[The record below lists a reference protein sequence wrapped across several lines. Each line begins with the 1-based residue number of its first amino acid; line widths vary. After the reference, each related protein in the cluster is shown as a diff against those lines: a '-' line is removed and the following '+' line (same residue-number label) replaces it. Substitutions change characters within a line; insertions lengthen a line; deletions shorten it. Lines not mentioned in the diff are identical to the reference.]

1 MSSTPRPTPSSSAG
15 LNKHGHSNS
24 SSSLSSSGSTTPPLK
39 LTKLTTAYA
48 SSSSLVGGVKGG
60 APPTL
65 VRRSSAS
72 FNHVRTNSLVSSSPF
87 KTGGDTSST
96 LAARKAK
103 AQQSPPP
110 SQHDVARGVIRR
122 APGDD
127 HPVFSQI
134 HSRAKSDENTAPD
147 SARRPRQSKGFLTLS
162 KAEPVTKSP
171 FFEANGVSPATR
183 AAYSRSV
190 DLTNYN
196 LDHLAA
202 ERIPKSS
209 TYPSVSL
216 DKLSALEA
224 ANTPPLLA
232 PNHSLPSRTLPG
244 TPQRPARPVSMNVI
258 IPTVASPATPSPRSN
273 LVSRRLFGPR
283 TPDTTPRGLGDSPE
297 ARQRR
302 KTVTWDETCD
312 VVEFDRED
320 EMSIASVNG
329 TDASR
334 DSEESEQEELAS
346 PPQSIQTIPSLP
358 DSTGMREYYGPDRD
372 SGASPSPIL
381 SGSINELADDNDGE
395 RRSISS
401 MITEDEMPTPQ
412 RHDIELPDEG
422 YSHNSDDQDVIS
434 HPATTSISE
443 MQSFLTNMNSFR
455 DDSVSTHDDSFT
467 KLKDEPDVETSFRL
481 SESRSPERFPR
492 ISRDAVRRQVEQ
504 QRMEGGSD
512 DSFEHHQSASYMR
525 SRHSHSPSP
534 VRPESA
540 VVVSSPFKQS
550 NRSDVNLEDVHSA
563 LDRLMLG
570 VERGFE
576 PSILSNQSE
585 LDRDDDSSSIDDGP
599 SFAPQSYGR
608 APDVV
613 ESTVIIDEDQSIN
626 EEVDVPLS
634 RESTV
639 MTNTSTSSSSGPFTP
654 RVSDAES
661 PMMHT
666 ISHEDHFSNSK
677 PLPPP
682 PGATPPTVHVTL
694 DDEEVT
700 KTETLMVPAVT
711 VRRGSTI
718 KKREEA
724 IKAKRREQRALEGR
738 PSRRRSQ
745 STGDLKAKFEE
756 PDQLD
761 LTHQDEPD
769 LTDAVQSELAKRQ
782 PAKKTYMM
790 KQRRPTIYASDSRVG
805 HLGVAGDVHRGRAWK
820 AVRRPSDMNEYSKQ
834 IRHIRNQQKAGAAP
848 GKVFVKV
855 IGIKDLDVPL
865 PSQPTYFTCV
875 LNNGIHF
882 VETPACRLERE
893 SLIEQEFELI
903 ENEKLEFTLTLKIR
917 KDPHINQM
925 LNPPARPAYVPAARV
940 ETPTK
945 TRSGVMSFFSSPAKR
960 QSKIVVKEREPIP
973 QPIESNDP
981 FGRYLKKDLSM
992 ARAMVT
998 FKDIVE
1004 HCDTKL
1010 FETSYPLIAQCSV
1023 GRDVVTKTVGEIV
1036 LHIFRLP
1043 PIPGVSPDDLP
1054 QSLDECTRG
1063 LRHVQW
1069 HKIIY
1074 HEGVLTQLGGDCTTW
1089 RRRSLQVM
1097 GANLIAYN
1105 DVTKKPITTM
1115 DLRKVT
1121 LVEDDGR
1128 NGVNPIII
1136 TPPADPSTENRLD
1149 KPKTL
1154 RRQRSFNALAGIEH
1168 SFRVIFDGNENDE
1181 VCFFA
1186 DNAEEKARWMEIF
1199 SALVGRIPHNP
1210 LWAEI
1215 LWQRQQESS

>member
-1 MSSTPRPTPSSSAG
+1 
-15 LNKHGHSNS
+15 
-24 SSSLSSSGSTTPPLK
+24 
-39 LTKLTTAYA
+39 
-48 SSSSLVGGVKGG
+48 
-60 APPTL
+60 
-65 VRRSSAS
+65 
-72 FNHVRTNSLVSSSPF
+72 
-87 KTGGDTSST
+87 
-96 LAARKAK
+96 
-103 AQQSPPP
+103 
-110 SQHDVARGVIRR
+110 
-122 APGDD
+122 
-127 HPVFSQI
+127 
-134 HSRAKSDENTAPD
+134 
-147 SARRPRQSKGFLTLS
+147 
-162 KAEPVTKSP
+162 
-171 FFEANGVSPATR
+171 
-183 AAYSRSV
+183 
-190 DLTNYN
+190 
-196 LDHLAA
+196 
-202 ERIPKSS
+202 
-209 TYPSVSL
+209 
-216 DKLSALEA
+216 
-224 ANTPPLLA
+224 
-232 PNHSLPSRTLPG
+232 
-244 TPQRPARPVSMNVI
+244 RPARPVSMNIV

-273 LVSRRLFGPR
+273 LVSKRLFGPR
-283 TPDTTPRGLGDSPE
+283 TPDTTPRGAGE
-297 ARQRR
+297 RR

-320 EMSIASVNG
+320 DMSIASVNG

-346 PPQSIQTIPSLP
+346 PPQSLQSIPSLP
-358 DSTGMREYYGPDRD
+358 ESSGIREYYGPDRD
-372 SGASPSPIL
+372 SGGTPSPIL
-381 SGSINELADDNDGE
+381 SGSINELADDMDGE
-395 RRSISS
+395 KMSISN

-412 RHDIELPDEG
+412 RHDIDLPDEG
-422 YSHNSDDQDVIS
+422 YSHNSDEQDVIS
-434 HPATTSISE
+434 HPNGNGISE

-455 DDSVSTHDDSFT
+455 DDSVSTHEDSFT
-467 KLKDEPDVETSFRL
+467 ARLKTEPDVETSLRL

-492 ISRDAVRRQVEQ
+492 ISRDAIRRQVEQ

-512 DSFEHHQSASYMR
+512 DSFEHHQSASYRR

-585 LDRDDDSSSIDDGP
+585 LDRDDDTSSIDDGP
-599 SFAPQSYGR
+599 SFAPQGYGR
-608 APDVV
+608 APDFV

-626 EEVDVPLS
+626 EGVDAPLS

-654 RVSDAES
+654 RASDAES

-666 ISHEDHFSNSK
+666 LSHEDHFSSSK

-682 PGATPPTVHVTL
+682 PDAITPPIVHVTL
-694 DDEEVT
+694 EDDEVI
-700 KTETLMVPAVT
+700 KSETLAVPAVS

-745 STGDLKAKFEE
+745 STGDLKAKQYLLISLKFEE

-761 LTHQDEPD
+761 LVHQDDPD

-805 HLGVAGDVHRGRAWK
+805 HLGVAGDVHGGRAWK
-820 AVRRPSDMNEYSKQ
+820 AVRRPSDMDIINTR
-834 IRHIRNQQKAGAAP
+834 I
-848 GKVFVKV
+848 V
-855 IGIKDLDVPL
+855 IGIKDLDIPL

-903 ENEKLEFTLTLKIR
+903 ENEKLEFTLTLKVR
-917 KDPHINQM
+917 KDPHINQI

-945 TRSGVMSFFSSPAKR
+945 TRNSVMSFFSGQTKR

-1010 FETSYPLIAQCSV
+1010 FETSYPLIAQCAV

-1043 PIPGVSPDDLP
+1043 PIPGVAPDDLP

-1063 LRHVQW
+1063 LRH
-1069 HKIIY
+1069 
-1074 HEGVLTQLGGDCTTW
+1074 TW

-1136 TPPADPSTENRLD
+1136 TPPRDSSSENRLD

-1186 DNAEEKARWMEIF
+1186 DNAEEKAKWMEIF

-1215 LWQRQQESS
+1215 MWQRQQESS